1 MIRRLFYRL
10 TIRGKLVTVV
20 MVVSAAVLVLCI
32 ASFVAWDYFQFR
44 QDARREL
51 STQARMVLE
60 NSTAAM
66 SFQDQSAAQET
77 LETLAPNPHIRVA
90 CLYDPTGVRFAEF
103 RVTGES
109 ASCPENRPTLSSSF
123 GPNRLEVVEQAQTAG
138 RPAGSVYLRSDLD
151 VLRGRLRAQVG
162 MAASLLLLALGTAFV
177 LSEVLQ
183 RTISEPI
190 HRLADTARQVTE
202 RRDYSL
208 RVEKTTADELGA
220 LVEVFNGMLDEIQ
233 RSEEERASLLR
244 REREANRLKDEFL
257 MTLSHELRTPLNAI
271 LGWTRMLTTGV
282 IRPEDTAKALQKV
295 ERNAQMQARL
305 VEDLLEVSRLAT
317 GKIQLQTAP
326 LDLAV
331 VVSHAIEAVRAQADA
346 KHITIETRFA
356 HTSLPTTGDAA
367 RLQQVVWNLLTN
379 ALKFSGDGSRIVVSL
394 RRGEGADYLDVEDYG
409 AGIEEA
415 FLPYVFE
422 PFRQGDA
429 STTREHGGLGLGL
442 SIARRF
448 TELHG
453 GQVAARSA
461 GRGHGATFSIT
472 LPVACDDIHQP
483 VSATPPANTPAPSLS
498 NVTVLIVDDDLD
510 SRDMLVALLD
520 AAGAIVRSASSVVEA
535 MTLVGPSLPDVLV
548 TDIAM
553 PGADGYDLIRRLRG
567 RFGGTGPMVTIALTA
582 QASGDD
588 RDRALA
594 AGFERHVGKPFDPTA
609 LVQVIEDLLR
619 RAKDRATVGQA
630 PEP

>member
-1 MIRRLFYRL
+1 MIRRIFYRL
-10 TIRGKLVTVV
+10 TIRGKLVTMV

-32 ASFVAWDYFQFR
+32 ASFVTWDYFQFR
-44 QDARREL
+44 QDAQREL

-90 CLYDPTGVRFAEF
+90 CLYDSTGARFAEF
-103 RVTGES
+103 RIAAES
-109 ASCPENRPTLSSSF
+109 APCPENRPTLASSF
-123 GPNRLEVVEQAQTAG
+123 GANRLEVVEQVQIAG

-151 VLRGRLRAQVG
+151 VLRERLRAQAG
-162 MAASLLLLALGTAFV
+162 MAAGLLLLALGTAFV

-183 RTISEPI
+183 RIISQPI
-190 HRLADTARQVTE
+190 HRLADTARLITE
-202 RRDYSL
+202 RSDYSL

-271 LGWTRMLTTGV
+271 LGWTRMLSTGV
-282 IRPEDTAKALQKV
+282 IRPEETAKALQKV
-295 ERNAQMQARL
+295 ERNAQLQARL

-317 GKIQLQTAP
+317 GKLQLQTAP
-326 LDLAV
+326 LDLV
-331 VVSHAIEAVRAQADA
+331 VVVGHAIEAVRNQADT
-346 KHITIETRFA
+346 KHITIEPRFSHA
-356 HTSLPTTGDAA
+356 SLLTTGDAA
-367 RLQQVVWNLLTN
+367 RLQQVVGNLLTN
-379 ALKFSGDGSRIVVSL
+379 AVKFSADGSRIIVSL
-394 RRGEGADYLDVEDYG
+394 RRGGGVDHLEVADEGM
-409 AGIEEA
+409 GIDEA

-442 SIARRF
+442 SIVRRF

-461 GRGHGATFSIT
+461 GRGRGATFSIT
-472 LPVACDDIHQP
+472 LPVAFDDTRER
-483 VSATPPANTPAPSLS
+483 VSGTPSVNAPARSLS
-498 NVTVLIVDDDLD
+498 NVAVLVVDDDLD
-510 SRDMLVALLD
+510 SREMLVALLGS
-520 AAGAIVRSASSVVEA
+520 AGARVRSASSVVEA

-553 PGADGYDLIRRLRG
+553 PGADGYDLLRRLRE
-567 RFGGTGPMVTIALTA
+567 RFGGTGPPVTIALTA

-594 AGFERHVGKPFDPTA
+594 AGFQRHLGKPFDPVA
-609 LVQVIEDLLR
+609 LVQAIEDLLR
-619 RAKDRATVGQA
+619 KAKYSDTV
-630 PEP
+630 

>member
-10 TIRGKLVTVV
+10 TIRGKLLTMV
-20 MVVSAAVLVLCI
+20 MVVSTAVLVLCI
-32 ASFVAWDYFQFR
+32 ASFVTWDYVQFR
-44 QDARREL
+44 QDAQREL
-51 STQARMVLE
+51 ATQARMVLE

-90 CLYDPTGVRFAEF
+90 CLYDVTGVRFAAF
-103 RVTGES
+103 RVAGES
-109 ASCPENRPTLSSSF
+109 ASCPEKRPTLTSSF
-123 GPNRLEVVEQAQTAG
+123 GANRLEVVEEAQTAG

-162 MAASLLLLALGTAFV
+162 MAAGLLLLALGTAFV

-183 RTISEPI
+183 RIISEPI
-190 HRLADTARQVTE
+190 HRLADTARLVTE
-202 RRDYSL
+202 RSDYSL
-208 RVEKTTADELGA
+208 RAEKTTADELGA
-220 LVEVFNGMLDEIQ
+220 LVDVFNGMLDEIQ
-233 RSEEERASLLR
+233 RSEEARVSLLQ

-271 LGWTRMLTTGV
+271 LGWTRMLNTGV

-317 GKIQLQTAP
+317 GKLKLQTAP
-326 LDLAV
+326 LDLVV
-331 VVSHAIEAVRAQADA
+331 VVSHAIEAVRAQADG

-356 HTSLPTTGDAA
+356 HASLPNTGDAA
-367 RLQQVVWNLLTN
+367 RLQQVAWNLLTN
-379 ALKFSGDGSRIVVSL
+379 AIKFSADGSRIVVSL
-394 RRGEGADYLDVEDYG
+394 RRGEGTDYLDVADDG
-409 AGIEEA
+409 AGIDEA
-415 FLPYVFE
+415 FLPFVFE

-442 SIARRF
+442 SIVRRF
-448 TELHG
+448 SELHG
-453 GQVAARSA
+453 GEVAVRSA

-472 LPVACDDIHQP
+472 LPVALDDVRQL
-483 VSATPPANTPAPSLS
+483 VGGTRSAPGRPLP
-498 NVTVLIVDDDLD
+498 NVTVLVVDDDLD
-510 SRDMLVALLD
+510 SREMLVALLG

-535 MTLVGPSLPDVLV
+535 MTLAGPPLPDVLL

-553 PGADGYDLIRRLRG
+553 PGGDGYGLVGRLRE
-567 RFGGTGPMVTIALTA
+567 RFGGTGPLVTIALTA

-594 AGFERHVGKPFDPTA
+594 AGFQCHVGKPFDPVA
-609 LVQVIEDLLR
+609 LVQAIENLLR
-619 RAKDRATVGQA
+619 KARDADTV
-630 PEP
+630 PT